1 MSHRS
6 ISARAESLYIVKTR
20 GNTVC
25 TLHARVGL
33 SSSSLSVDLVCQH
46 LPDGDCPRSRRKSCS
61 CSAMTVY
68 HSCERECQ
76 CSCCHQHYP
85 IPWTLSMLLLSPA
98 LSDPMGSARGGARG
112 VRALVLRFSDSYNAL
127 LPPTMC
133 GNPSLCKIQTS
144 FPETDTPVSDSGPHF
159 LVEAVPK
166 TISEKKMLKNGQFR
180 VQKDFS
186 SFSAS
191 KMLIFGT
198 RILFVMKNIS
208 LSYTRWTEMENFG
221 ENLVCKLRV
230 ILAACFC
237 LPRSRDSY
245 AFGPAHYF

>member
-1 MSHRS
+1 
-6 ISARAESLYIVKTR
+6 
-20 GNTVC
+20 
-25 TLHARVGL
+25 
-33 SSSSLSVDLVCQH
+33 
-46 LPDGDCPRSRRKSCS
+46 
-61 CSAMTVY
+61 
-68 HSCERECQ
+68 
-76 CSCCHQHYP
+76 
-85 IPWTLSMLLLSPA
+85 MLLLSPA
-98 LSDPMGSARGGARG
+98 LSDPMDSARGGARG

-144 FPETDTPVSDSGPHF
+144 FPDTDTPVSDSGPHF

-198 RILFVMKNIS
+198 RNSLCHDKYISLLNEMDRDGEFRRKILFVS
-208 LSYTRWTEMENFG
+208 C
-221 ENLVCKLRV
+221 V
-230 ILAACFC
+230 
-237 LPRSRDSY
+237 
-245 AFGPAHYF
+245 